1 MRNRA
6 LMRYQQL
13 FLTVIPQCEAGY
25 PRVTHPSATQSNI
38 SSSEES
44 KISASFDLHVLGTP
58 PAFILSQDQTL
69 MLKFSPGQKS
79 LLAIS
84 FPFTV
89 INRFCSL
96 NNSLQN
102 FQGFLALFSYQGS
115 LLTLT
120 SQLEYVSIIR
130 IECQALFSL
139 FIQLFFTSSS
149 LTEKEGFEPSRR
161 C

>member
-1 MRNRA
+1 MTGVQTCA
-6 LMRYQQL
+6 LPIS
-13 FLTVIPQCEAGY
+13 VIPLYEAGY

-96 NNSLQN
+96 NNSLKN
-102 FQGFLALFSYQGS
+102 FQGFFSTVQLSRFAVHLSDATLTFYHVRSCLSTTFLTFLKVFCCFLFSNS
-115 LLTLT
+115 L
-120 SQLEYVSIIR
+120 SLET
-130 IECQALFSL
+130 A
-139 FIQLFFTSSS
+139 
-149 LTEKEGFEPSRR
+149 
-161 C
+161 